1 MGGRGFLIRIDPT
14 NGRAGGASVTFA
26 TVLCRRLC
34 LLLRT
39 EMMTALVGF
48 LLSLRWTGHAVAC
61 RFWGHDAYRFVSLT
75 GQFCQRP
82 PFSDPIGRKKRYI
95 FPVI

>member
-14 NGRAGGASVTFA
+14 SGRAGGASATSA
-26 TVLCRRLC
+26 TVLCRCLC

-48 LLSLRWTGHAVAC
+48 LLGL
-61 RFWGHDAYRFVSLT
+61 
-75 GQFCQRP
+75 
-82 PFSDPIGRKKRYI
+82 
-95 FPVI
+95 